1 MLNKRLR
8 LYPRAITDL
17 EDIYL
22 YGVGEFGLEKAES
35 YIKNIEVAF
44 QNVANT
50 PDISRKCDHIRSGLL
65 AWNVESHVIFLKKT
79 KTTVTSRTNLTLH
92 LPWTP
97 PAP

>member
-1 MLNKRLR
+1 MLNKNWR

-22 YGVGEFGLEKAES
+22 YGLGEFGLEKAES

-50 PDISRKCDHIRSGLL
+50 PDISRKCDHIRSNHGR
-65 AWNVESHVIFLKKT
+65 N
-79 KTTVTSRTNLTLH
+79 
-92 LPWTP
+92 
-97 PAP
+97 